1 MYISTFRASLP
12 VFPHNICSHAHR
24 VARGFDALGGD
35 ANLLRGI
42 AQIDGNVLGTRRE
55 RVSEVWKDLA
65 VVHDVLA
72 LELER

>member
-1 MYISTFRASLP
+1 MYISTFGASLS
-12 VFPHNICSHAHR
+12 VFPYNICSRAHL

-42 AQIDGNVLGTRRE
+42 AQIDGNVLGTRHE
-55 RVSEVWKDLA
+55 RVPEVWKDLA
-65 VVHDVLA
+65 VVHDGLA